1 MMSLREAL
9 DEFLNTFPEIHYF
22 VGGIVVGWILGS
34 LFTLLLI
41 ILFIWSL

>member
-1 MMSLREAL
+1 MMSLKKAL
-9 DEFLNTFPEIHYF
+9 QEFLNTFPEIHYF

-41 ILFIWSL
+41 ILFIRSL